1 MTSTGVTI
9 RRATPDDA
17 DDVADVHVRSWQVAY
32 RGLLP
37 DEVIEQMVA
46 GRQARANRFR
56 ALLTDE
62 KSPRRVWVAVDGSGI
77 VGMAVIGPSR
87 DPEAGPITGE
97 LEAIYLA
104 PEAMGRG
111 IGRALL
117 DRAVADL
124 GERGFTDAMLWVL
137 RENQRARAFYEA
149 AGSRT
154 DGATKDEERPGG
166 TLHEV
171 RYRRSLRAEADQSSS
186 ASGVATL
193 D

>member
-1 MTSTGVTI
+1 MTSARVTI
-9 RRATPDDA
+9 RRATPG
-17 DDVADVHVRSWQVAY
+17 DVDQIADVHVRSWQAAY

-46 GRQARANRFR
+46 GRQARADRFR
-56 ALLTDE
+56 ALLADE
-62 KSPRRVWVAVDGSGI
+62 ESPQRAWVAVDGVGI

-87 DPEAGPITGE
+87 DPEAGPTTGE

-104 PEAMGRG
+104 PEAMGRC

-117 DRAVADL
+117 DEAVSDL
-124 GERGFTDAMLWVL
+124 RERGFTDAMLWVL

-149 AGSRT
+149 AGWRT

-166 TLHEV
+166 ILHEI
-171 RYRRSLRAEADQSSS
+171 RYRRSLPADR
-186 ASGVATL
+186 G
-193 D
+193 

>member
-1 MTSTGVTI
+1 MTI

-17 DDVADVHVRSWQVAY
+17 KEIADVHVRSWQVAY

-37 DEVIEQMVA
+37 DEVIEEMVA
-46 GRQARANRFR
+46 GRQARAERFR
-56 ALLTDE
+56 ALLSDE
-62 KSPRRVWVAVDGSGI
+62 ESPPRVWVAVDGVSI
-77 VGMAVIGPSR
+77 VGMAVVGPSR
-87 DPEAGPITGE
+87 DPEAGPTTGE

-117 DRAVADL
+117 DQAVADL

-137 RENQRARAFYEA
+137 RENRRARHFYNA
-149 AGSRT
+149 AGWRT
-154 DGATKDEERPGG
+154 DGATKEEERPGG

-171 RYRRSLRAEADQSSS
+171 RYRRSLRAD
-186 ASGVATL
+186 GG
-193 D
+193 